1 VDGVDARRKFDPG
14 VLDALLL
21 VLHDG
26 AADNAVD
33 HPFLRADVPGAMP
46 GSTAGRDAA
55 AWPAP
60 PGRHI
65 A

>member
-1 VDGVDARRKFDPG
+1 MESMRARKFDPV

-21 VLHDG
+21 VLHDRDVDDDV
-26 AADNAVD
+26 AD
-33 HPFLRADVPGAMP
+33 PFLRADMPGAMP

-60 PGRHI
+60 PGRHM

>member
-1 VDGVDARRKFDPG
+1 MHCCSFFMTAPP
-14 VLDALLL
+14 AT
-21 VLHDG
+21 
-26 AADNAVD
+26 
-33 HPFLRADVPGAMP
+33 PSTLRSCADVPGAMP